1 MPTTEYVANL
11 KHDGHVGRAH
21 LYVVSFTG
29 ILLHRTHLSVSGSNL
44 STQYPVMGLP
54 PSSSGSHQVRVT
66 ASLVMSEGSRRVG
79 GPGGSIDG
87 IVTEK
92 SHDLHPTPTCKIDKT
107 SFFALLSWQI
117 ENLTKLV
124 FGDYWSSLHWLANAV
139 HVLCSNS
146 EDVLFVGC

>member
-1 MPTTEYVANL
+1 MLTTEYMANL
-11 KHDGHVGRAH
+11 KHDGHVGRVH

-29 ILLHRTHLSVSGSNL
+29 ILLHRTHLSVSGSSL

-54 PSSSGSHQVRVT
+54 PSSSGSHHVRVT

-92 SHDLHPTPTCKIDKT
+92 SHDLHPTPTCKIDIT
-107 SFFALLSWQI
+107 SFFVLLS
-117 ENLTKLV
+117 
-124 FGDYWSSLHWLANAV
+124 
-139 HVLCSNS
+139 
-146 EDVLFVGC
+146 